1 MYYVRRWG
9 GSRLPEGR
17 TIALSCLYDGIGTD
31 VVLPLQVWVL
41 RKTRKAL
48 PKQLGF
54 SLCKYLLQ

>member
-1 MYYVRRWG
+1 MYYVCRWG

-41 RKTRKAL
+41 RL